1 MIKDNKGMNVYFLY
15 SSNGIQNIF
24 SKVNFFKQTSLE
36 DYFLTLVEDKYIA
49 SNNLNYAKNNC
60 IIFSGENGD
69 LYIKKSIIIENKERM
84 LKIIDYFRFFFS
96 LKKSFK
102 LNLIL
107 LKLGFKPSNKSFNY
121 ILYFG
126 YQYCNRKIN
135 NHTKIKNIY
144 VEISIFFNVTKESVA
159 KAINRDFIN
168 VNLETDY
175 KNIDLSKKENRIYN
189 FVILNK
195 SVKAFLFSLIN
206 YYLSIEDEEFL

>member
-1 MIKDNKGMNVYFLY
+1 MYSIKALSNSYLFNAFSSTSSSLSEFKKDANVC
-15 SSNGIQNIF
+15 S
-24 SKVNFFKQTSLE
+24 VFFKTPSS
-36 DYFLTLVEDKYIA
+36 I
-49 SNNLNYAKNNC
+49 NL
-60 IIFSGENGD
+60 
-69 LYIKKSIIIENKERM
+69 
-84 LKIIDYFRFFFS
+84 FS

-135 NHTKIKNIY
+135 NNTKIKNIY
-144 VEISIFFNVTKESVA
+144 SEIAIFFNVTTDSVA

-175 KNIDLSKKENRIYN
+175 QNIDLSKKENRIYN

-195 SVKAFLFSLIN
+195 TVKVFLFSLIN
-206 YYLSIEDEEFL
+206 YYLSIENEEFL